1 MHEVYPVKKLGVT
14 LKSKDAIVIHRLVT
28 QREPRV
34 SKPKREKIPVVL
46 KPCQQC
52 GLVLAKRKFCSGACR
67 QAAYRQ
73 RPLSPVQVKEKQARN
88 QARVV
93 ISNLQCDP
101 KMRSRNGMEFDGRYS
116 ESGPSNWT
124 TGLTPAEKAAQIY
137 PLGRSLE
144 FALESAQEKVSS
156 L

>member
-93 ISNLQCDP
+93 ISNC
-101 KMRSRNGMEFDGRYS
+101 R
-116 ESGPSNWT
+116 ESSTDLSFGTFAGVCAGVST
-124 TGLTPAEKAAQIY
+124 RKSLVVIGSFSAGL
-137 PLGRSLE
+137 
-144 FALESAQEKVSS
+144 
-156 L
+156 